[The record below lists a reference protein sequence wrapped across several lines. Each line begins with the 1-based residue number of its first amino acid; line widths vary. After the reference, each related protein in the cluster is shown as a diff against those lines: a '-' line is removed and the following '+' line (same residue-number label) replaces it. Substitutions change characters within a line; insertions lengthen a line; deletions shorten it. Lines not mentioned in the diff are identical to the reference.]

1 MMEEKSV
8 PYTEEISLRD
18 LILKMRSLIQE
29 VIRTWQIP
37 ALCIALALGYQTYR
51 YFTFVPEYS
60 ARITFSVDEDE
71 GGASPGL
78 TGILGQFGLGS
89 VRPSRYNLDKI
100 LALSKSRRVISQ
112 TLFGKIDIDGKTDYI
127 ANHLIREYKLS
138 TTSANPEASNA
149 GFVFTHDSISLFNR
163 SENEMLMALY
173 GLIIGPP
180 DDPSKALV
188 SADYNEDTNIMS
200 IDVTTSNEALSVALA
215 QGMFRA
221 LSDYYVNKAIEKQLK
236 TFTVVSAK
244 KDSVLAVL
252 KSTEFQLASFKDSHR
267 GLVMRTDQ
275 ISELR
280 LQREITALS
289 AMYAEVLKNTE
300 VADFSLKNKM
310 PFIQVIDSPI
320 LPIAPTQFSI
330 IRKFALAVILGGL
343 IGSIYV
349 IGRRIFLD
357 ILSESPD
364 AASSGS

>member
-1 MMEEKSV
+1 MEEKSI

-29 VIRTWQIP
+29 VFRHWQIP
-37 ALCIALALGYQTYR
+37 ALCIAVALGYQAYR
-51 YFTFVPEYS
+51 YFTFIPEYS

-100 LALSKSRRVISQ
+100 LALSKSRRVIAQ
-112 TLFGKIDIDGKTDYI
+112 TLFTKVDIDGKNDYI

-138 TTSANPEASNA
+138 TPETDKHEANP
-149 GFVFTHDSISLFNR
+149 GFVFTHDSIAIFNR
-163 SENEMLMALY
+163 AENEMLMSLY
-173 GLIIGPP
+173 GFIIGPP

-200 IDVTTSNEALSVALA
+200 IDVSTSNEALSMALA
-215 QGMFRA
+215 QNMFKS
-221 LSDYYVNKAIEKQLK
+221 LSDYYINKAIEKQLK
-236 TFTVVSAK
+236 TYTVVSAK

-252 KSTEFQLASFKDSHR
+252 KGTEFQLASFKDSHR

-320 LPIAPTQFSI
+320 LPIAPTQFSL

-349 IGRRIFLD
+349 VGRRIFLD
-357 ILSESPD
+357 ILSESPEV
-364 AASSGS
+364 ST